1 MWHFSDTDVTNIV
14 NLNNVKNVFNN
25 LFYHVIETHAF
36 D

>member
-14 NLNNVKNVFNN
+14 TNVFNN
-25 LFYHVIETHAF
+25 LFYHVIEIHAF